1 MGSHQKPPTNHASVR
16 PPVSEWCR
24 IKTQNERLW
33 FKGTGNHRH
42 DVKYYFF
49 KCHNEKLHVIL
60 CSYECLCVCVWIC
73 ESSLTRTHVETF
85 PQFPVVEDAIKNPF
99 TFHLFHSLCL
109 YEQVLRYTE
118 LWSCCSHKF
127 NYKLKESGVE
137 NLWHIQWTSASIHF
151 EKSSSQ
157 GEKV

>member
-1 MGSHQKPPTNHASVR
+1 MEGSLYKNTKKKTSNSVGGYSIPSNRITFMGSHQKPPTNHASVR

-60 CSYECLCVCVWIC
+60 CSYECLCVCMWIC
-73 ESSLTRTHVETF
+73 GSSLTRTHVETF
-85 PQFPVVEDAIKNPF
+85 PQFPVVEDAIK
-99 TFHLFHSLCL
+99 
-109 YEQVLRYTE
+109 
-118 LWSCCSHKF
+118 K
-127 NYKLKESGVE
+127 
-137 NLWHIQWTSASIHF
+137 SIHISF
-151 EKSSSQ
+151 ISFIIFIRA
-157 GEKV
+157 GIAVYRIVVLLFT